1 MPSPWLWRQ
10 GPITGLM
17 GKQALG
23 LTLVRGGEMQA
34 SVARL
39 GPGHGAEK
47 HRPSLSCP
55 HALCPDRLQP
65 LPHSPT
71 PSQTNLQGHKQ
82 LLRKKKKKREKPL
95 KRVQLAGDSSRVR
108 GALLGTSPKGQRFH
122 FSYLSLTKGQRSSWA
137 PHTCMYR
144 NSHSCF
150 SHMCPVAL
158 QSHTT

>member
-1 MPSPWLWRQ
+1 MVLRS
-10 GPITGLM
+10 TGR
-17 GKQALG
+17 
-23 LTLVRGGEMQA
+23 V
-34 SVARL
+34 
-39 GPGHGAEK
+39 
-47 HRPSLSCP
+47 SL
-55 HALCPDRLQP
+55 A
-65 LPHSPT
+65 PT
-71 PSQTNLQGHKQ
+71 PFALIVFSLFPIPQPRPKPTSRDTSSYHEE
-82 LLRKKKKKREKPL
+82 KKKREKPL